1 MPRTVPT
8 IADPP
13 AGDKFVSLSLI
24 DVSGDRKAVSF
35 EVSDAA
41 TSVQIEAFVAALAT
55 ATNANIWEARITQRL
70 TSPAK
75 STDAVAAEENSVQD
89 AIVVH
94 AKDAL
99 NNSFR
104 FWIPAPIRGLFSGA
118 TDNPDAADAD
128 LLLCLTTFQ
137 TLTNSS
143 GITARFN
150 ERVEK
155 NEAVSF

>member
-8 IADPP
+8 VSDPP
-13 AGDKFVSLSLI
+13 AGDKFVSMSLI
-24 DVSGDRKAVSF
+24 DSSGDRKSVSF

-41 TSVQIEAFVAALAT
+41 TSVQIEAFVAAVAA
-55 ATNANIWEARITQRL
+55 ATNANIYEVRITQKL

-75 STDAVAAEENSVQD
+75 ASDATQALENSVHD

-104 FWIPAPIRGLFSGA
+104 YWIPAPIRNNFSGD
-118 TDNPDAADAD
+118 TDNPDAASAE
-128 LLLCLTTFQ
+128 LLATLTAFE
-137 TLTNSS
+137 TLTNAT
-143 GITARFN
+143 GITSRFN

-155 NEAVSF
+155 NEATSF